1 MKCSVFLN
9 RDTDALAR
17 ARTYTLIRVRAHART
32 MAALGDHEASWGL
45 KDCALARNTSTSCQV
60 MHYAGAFLVT
70 NTSTLDFSFT
80 RPHAVRCEWRASG
93 VHCTADKP
101 WIRDVRLVC
110 AAEAT
115 LASQCVVHFDTQQAL
130 VEILLCVLFITA
142 LIGASALLEVIRWSR
157 SDDSSTR
164 HKIN

>member
-1 MKCSVFLN
+1 
-9 RDTDALAR
+9 
-17 ARTYTLIRVRAHART
+17 
-32 MAALGDHEASWGL
+32 MAAFGDHEASL
-45 KDCALARNTSTSCQV
+45 RFEDCALARNTSTSCQQ

-80 RPHAVRCEWRASG
+80 RPHAVRCEWHNDGS

-101 WIRDVRLVC
+101 WIRDARLVC

-115 LASQCVVHFDTQQAL
+115 LASQCVVYFDTQQAL

-164 HKIN
+164 HKIH